1 LSSSI
6 TLYSSTS
13 LPAALTMTA
22 SDAKRFCDSKAFAD
36 WRGAREAESKVQA
49 AIVDR
54 LNGVIRAV
62 GSLSKSM
69 SRRI

>member
-1 LSSSI
+1 
-6 TLYSSTS
+6 
-13 LPAALTMTA
+13 MTA

-69 SRRI
+69 SRR

>member
-1 LSSSI
+1 
-6 TLYSSTS
+6 
-13 LPAALTMTA
+13 MTG

-49 AIVDR
+49 AVVDR

-62 GSLSKSM
+62 GALAKSM
-69 SRRI
+69 RRQ